1 MITKDE
7 YTLTRRLFQGEIKV
21 EDWVDELE
29 SILRSLED
37 MVDSTPENE
46 PKQLYQT
53 MTRAEHRWMD
63 AKRHFENYEMMNAVW
78 CHIAIREY
86 INQLQQDER

>member
-7 YTLTRRLFQGEIKV
+7 YILTKRLFQGEIKV

-37 MVDSTPENE
+37 MVEDDMEDAIEHYAISGSPIDYTPE
-46 PKQLYQT
+46 
-53 MTRAEHRWMD
+53 
-63 AKRHFENYEMMNAVW
+63 
-78 CHIAIREY
+78 
-86 INQLQQDER
+86 DERICSVCGQSFDESVTMLCPYCHRVD

>member
-1 MITKDE
+1 MISKDE

-37 MVDSTPENE
+37 MVEDNTEDAIEHYAISGSPIDYTAEDE
-46 PKQLYQT
+46 PKPTYCTCGQT
-53 MTRAEHRWMD
+53 ICTCNPTVNW
-63 AKRHFENYEMMNAVW
+63 
-78 CHIAIREY
+78 
-86 INQLQQDER
+86 LQQEDK